1 MLIGNRAKVNKKLRI
16 NYLHINEKKV
26 FLLNLKK
33 ITPMKK
39 MLLLLAFVGFAF
51 TADNTVDYGTIYRD
65 TDSGLRTFEF
75 KNTGDAP
82 LIITNVQSTCGC
94 TVPSKPTEPIMPGK
108 TGKIDVKYNMSPGPI
123 RKTITVESN
132 ATNVE
137 GGRIALKIKGEVLVK
152 EEVNVLEKKKGII
165 SSDQ

>member
-51 TADNTVDYGTIYRD
+51 TASAQGAKIEFVAKDNTVDYGTIYRD

-75 KNTGDAP
+75 KNKTHKN
-82 LIITNVQSTCGC
+82 IFFI
-94 TVPSKPTEPIMPGK
+94 PIFYIP
-108 TGKIDVKYNMSPGPI
+108 
-123 RKTITVESN
+123 
-132 ATNVE
+132 
-137 GGRIALKIKGEVLVK
+137 
-152 EEVNVLEKKKGII
+152 
-165 SSDQ
+165 